1 MKKFYSNS
9 KNIRMK
15 YFEFGL
21 TSLCDKRNSSILFIH
36 GLGSSSER
44 WIDIPFALSRYCHTI
59 SVDLIGFGESD
70 APLDMGYSISDF
82 TMYLLDFIDHILHD
96 CDNLILVG
104 HSLGGYIACDLA
116 TRVNDQLKK
125 IILID
130 SSGLLEK
137 PTPLLNEYLFAAQNP
152 TYSNVKNI
160 FQKMTMLPFLVSD
173 YFVNSFIDK
182 MNKENAK
189 YAFESAFKNS
199 TTTQV
204 SQFAFDILNQ
214 KQTKIVWGDNDYVIP
229 IQYCKQFKEFLPNA
243 SIEIM
248 HGCGH
253 APFVERPATVC
264 EIIHSFVSS

>member
-9 KNIRMK
+9 KDIKMK
-15 YFEFGL
+15 YFEFGM
-21 TSLCDKRNSSILFIH
+21 TSLYGKRNSSILFIH

-44 WIDIPFALSRYCHTI
+44 WLDIPFALSRYYHTI

-70 APLDMGYSISDF
+70 TPLDMEYSISDF
-82 TMYLLDFIDHILHD
+82 TMYLLDFIGHVLPG
-96 CDNLILVG
+96 CNNLILVG

-116 TRVNDQLKK
+116 TKVDDQMKK

-137 PTPLLNEYLFAAQNP
+137 PTPLLSEYLLAAKYP
-152 TYSNVKNI
+152 TYSNVKDV
-160 FQKMTMLPFLVSD
+160 FQKMTTLPFLVSD
-173 YFVNSFIDK
+173 YFVHSFIEK

-189 YAFESAFKNS
+189 YVFESTFRNS

-204 SQFAFDILNQ
+204 SKFAFDILNQ
-214 KQTKIVWGDNDYVIP
+214 KQTKIIWGDNDHVIP
-229 IQYCKQFKEFLPNA
+229 IQYCRQFEELLPNA

-264 EIIHSFVSS
+264 EIIHSFVSG